1 MSATTMSVT
10 VATYA
15 DNRHAIQFPINSYI
29 KTQQHTHIHEPTYLN
44 HLQFSLMN
52 IASAA
57 VITDIKKY

>member
-10 VATYA
+10 VTTYA
-15 DNRHAIQFPINSYI
+15 GNAHAIQFPVNSNI
-29 KTQQHTHIHEPTYLN
+29 KTQQHTHETTYLN

-57 VITDIKKY
+57 VIKDISKY